1 MVIKGIKVTNKIK
14 NQNSRTFNFLYQ
26 LRLLEGADIGI
37 KYYIYPNFSR
47 LGDLKVWTAAASQ
60 IFFTLNVSYG
70 GLLAL
75 ASYNNFK
82 TNILRY
88 TL

>member
-1 MVIKGIKVTNKIK
+1 MGI
-14 NQNSRTFNFLYQ
+14 RGW
-26 LRLLEGADIGI
+26 LLEGADIGI

-60 IFFTLNVSYG
+60 IFLTLNVSYG

-82 TNILRY
+82 TNRKCIWEFAFA
-88 TL
+88 